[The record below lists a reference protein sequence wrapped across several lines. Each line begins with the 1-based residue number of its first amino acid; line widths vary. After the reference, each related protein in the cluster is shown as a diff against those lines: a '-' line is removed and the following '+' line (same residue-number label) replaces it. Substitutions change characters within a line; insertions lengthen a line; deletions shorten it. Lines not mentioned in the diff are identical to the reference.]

1 MARRESSH
9 FPLPC
14 VIFAGGKSSR
24 MGRDK
29 ALLPFG
35 GYPTLAAYQ
44 YARLSPL
51 FTTTYLSAKTAE
63 KFPDTLP
70 VIVDEP
76 ALGTFAPTAG
86 FLSVLRRLGDE
97 RFFAL
102 SVDTPF
108 VDASVIA
115 ALLAADHGELDAVI
129 ARTTQGMHPLCGIYH
144 PSLLPR
150 FEAMADSGDHS
161 LGKMLKNARVVYVD
175 FDDEERFANLNRPEE
190 YAAALKKSA
199 TVCDDSENQDLKKG

>member
-1 MARRESSH
+1 MPKTPAP

-35 GYPTLAAYQ
+35 GEPTLAAYQ
-44 YARLSPL
+44 FTRLSPL
-51 FTTTYLSAKTAE
+51 FPATYLSAKTAE
-63 KFPDTLP
+63 KFSDAMP

-76 ALGTFAPTAG
+76 ALGMFAPTAG
-86 FLSVLRRLGDE
+86 FISVLRRLGNE

-115 ALLAADHGELDAVI
+115 ALLAADHEGLDAVI
-129 ARTTQGMHPLCGIYH
+129 ARTAEGMHPLCGIYH
-144 PSLLPR
+144 PRLLPR
-150 FEAMADSGDHS
+150 FESMAASGDHA
-161 LGKMLKNARVVYVD
+161 LGKMLQTADVAYVD
-175 FDDEERFANLNRPEE
+175 FTNEELFANLNRPEE
-190 YAAALKKSA
+190 YAAALA
-199 TVCDDSENQDLKKG
+199 TCTAPENRDLKKT